1 MQSFKNLRAPGQE
14 LVYYCLEKEEEER
27 RREGE
32 QKMSSPLVFCNLRCL
47 FSEATEWHVK
57 QSGPGESS
65 AYR

>member
-1 MQSFKNLRAPGQE
+1 M
-14 LVYYCLEKEEEER
+14 VYYCLEKEEEER